1 MLQETLNKQKTQSR
15 RQTYPSLAIRHDRL
29 DRILEMMLEYQ
40 EQIPVVLSEDFGHRS
55 HMISRFSD
63 VAAIFDA
70 VHYIKKNL
78 KRWMRDESRKAA
90 PPFNLLGAKAYIQ
103 YQPLGVV
110 GIISPWNFPFNL
122 TYGPLAIVL
131 AAGNRAMIKPSEFTP
146 RSSALMKTMIN
157 KYFDEDEVQ
166 VFPGDASVGQE
177 FSSLAFD
184 HLLFTGSSAVAKKV
198 MEAASKNL
206 VPVTL
211 ELGGKSPVIVSSE
224 VDIKTVADRVWNGKL
239 MNAGQ
244 ICIAPDYTFIHERML
259 EAWVDASNET
269 VNKMYPSI
277 YNNDDYTSMVN
288 EGHHKRIL
296 KYIEDAQE
304 KGATVIEINPSNE
317 TEENRNHNKIMPAMI
332 INPNDEMLVMQEE
345 IFGPIMPIKTY
356 TKIDQVIDYIN
367 QNDRPLGLYYFGHNK
382 AEQDLIVK
390 NTVSGG
396 MALNDVI
403 FQFVQDDIPF
413 GGIGPSGMGHY
424 HGIEGFKTFSHTRG
438 VYKQTRIEAMLKLM
452 RPPYGK
458 LFDQILSSRIKK

>member
-1 MLQETLNKQKTQSR
+1 MLEQTLNKQKIQSR
-15 RQTYPSLAIRHDRL
+15 RQTYPSLAIRKDRL
-29 DRILEMMLEYQ
+29 DRIIEMMLEYQ
-40 EQIPVVLSEDFGHRS
+40 DQIPVVLSEDFGHRS

-63 VAAIFDA
+63 VAAVFDA

-78 KRWMRDESRKAA
+78 KKWMRDESRKAA

-177 FSSLAFD
+177 FSALAFD

-198 MEAASKNL
+198 MQAASKNL

-211 ELGGKSPVIVSSE
+211 ELGGKSPVIVSAE
-224 VDIKTVADRVWNGKL
+224 VNINTVADRVWNGKL

-244 ICIAPDYTFIHERML
+244 ICIAPDYTFVHETML
-259 EAWVDASNET
+259 EAWVEASNET
-269 VNKMYPSI
+269 VNNMYPSI
-277 YNNDDYTSMVN
+277 YDNDDYTSMVN
-288 EGHHKRIL
+288 ESHHKRML
-296 KYIEDAQE
+296 KYLEDAQQ
-304 KGATVIEINPSNE
+304 KGARVIEINPSNE
-317 TEENRNHNKIMPAMI
+317 TEENRSHNK
-332 INPNDEMLVMQEE
+332 
-345 IFGPIMPIKTY
+345 IMPIKTY

-367 QNDRPLGLYYFGHNK
+367 LHDRPLGLYYFGDNRN
-382 AEQDLIVK
+382 EQDLIVK

-424 HGIEGFKTFSHTRG
+424 HGIEGFKTFSHARG